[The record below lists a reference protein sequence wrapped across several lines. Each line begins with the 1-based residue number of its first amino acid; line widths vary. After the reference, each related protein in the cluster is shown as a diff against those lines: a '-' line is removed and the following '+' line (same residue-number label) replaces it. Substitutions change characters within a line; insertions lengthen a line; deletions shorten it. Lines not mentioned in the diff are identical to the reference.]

1 MTFMN
6 STIKTLIIL
15 FLFSV
20 FGFSQVA
27 IIANK
32 SVKLDKIDKAQLLDY
47 YSLEIKLWDNGDP
60 VMIFDLK
67 IKNEVR
73 EAFFKFLG
81 KSSSR
86 MKSVWMKKMLL
97 GEGDPPE
104 PMESEQ
110 NMLDKIINTP
120 GSIGFVNMELVTEE
134 VKLLKVISDED

>member
-1 MTFMN
+1 MKYLSYIF
-6 STIKTLIIL
+6 LITV
-15 FLFSV
+15 LFS
-20 FGFSQVA
+20 GLGYSQVA

-32 SVKLDKIDKAQLLDY
+32 SVELDEIDKDQLLDY

-67 IKNEVR
+67 IKNDVR
-73 EAFFKFLG
+73 KTFFEFLG

-104 PMESEQ
+104 PLESEKA
-110 NMLDKIINTP
+110 MLKRIIDTP
-120 GSIGFVNMELVTEE
+120 GSIGFIDMELVTEE
-134 VKLLKVISDED
+134 VKLLKVINNEN

>member
-6 STIKTLIIL
+6 SMIKTLIIL
-15 FLFSV
+15 FLFSG

-32 SVKLDKIDKAQLLDY
+32 SVKLDKAQLLDY

-86 MKSVWMKKMLL
+86 MKSVWMKKMFL

>member
-1 MTFMN
+1 MN
-6 STIKTLIIL
+6 SMIKTLIIL
-15 FLFSV
+15 FLFSG
-20 FGFSQVA
+20 FGISQVA

-32 SVKLDKIDKAQLLDY
+32 SVNLDKIDKAQLLDY

-110 NMLDKIINTP
+110 YMLDKIINTP
-120 GSIGFVNMELVTEE
+120 GSIGFVNVELVTEE